1 MSSRA
6 LRHGL
11 GWLLLAAALGSILS
25 VIAAQSASL
34 HHHTSQTFL
43 YLGQGWSEYLERWDE
58 PWVSRIGST
67 ALGYWATD
75 APTVERF
82 SVRVG
87 WWVALWFVAISALWI
102 GWLADWRLRALAM
115 LANFSAI
122 TFAYLPVVLGGEATR
137 IYPWDLPA
145 LFFMTLALLL
155 IERSAPLVISALVV
169 FVGMFMKETVG
180 IVFLLP
186 LARKQVRAAIFLL
199 GAAVVGRVLAKTI
212 TGWQPGFVELVG
224 YCSPQEPN
232 ALRIWYNLRYCLQWE
247 HAFHPLFTNAGWL
260 LAAPLFM
267 KKSGRPMLLLLAGF
281 AALTLLCGVIHEYR
295 IWLEAMPMA
304 LLLAG
309 LGREREL
316 LSLRGDPTIPAM
328 SSIREDSQGE
338 KS

>member
-1 MSSRA
+1 MTSQS

-11 GWLLLAAALGSILS
+11 GWLLLAAALAAILHA
-25 VIAAQSASL
+25 IASASAPL

-43 YLGQGWSEYLERWDE
+43 YLGEGWDEYLARWDE

-67 ALGYWATD
+67 ALGYLLTD
-75 APTVERF
+75 APTVEQF

-87 WWVALWFVAISALWI
+87 WWVVLWFLAISGLWI
-102 GWLADWRLRALAM
+102 GYLLDWRLRALAM

-122 TFAYLPVVLGGEATR
+122 SFAYLPAILGGEATR

-155 IERSAPLVISALVV
+155 IERPAPRVVCALVV

-180 IVFLLP
+180 LVFLLP
-186 LARKQVRAAIFLL
+186 LVRKELRTALFLL
-199 GAAVVGRVLAKTI
+199 MAAVAGRLLAKAI

-224 YCSPQEPN
+224 YCSPEEPN
-232 ALRIWYNLRYCLQWE
+232 ALRIWYNLRYCFQWE
-247 HAFHPLFTNAGWL
+247 HAFHPLFINAGWL

-267 KKSGRPMLLLLAGF
+267 KKSGRPMLLLMGGF
-281 AALTLLCGVIHEYR
+281 VALTLLCGVIHEYR

-309 LGREREL
+309 IGRDPEL
-316 LSLRGDPTIPAM
+316 LSLREDPTMRAM
-328 SSIREDSQGE
+328 SSVRGDSRGE

>member
-1 MSSRA
+1 MNSQS

-11 GWLLLAAALGSILS
+11 GWLLLAASLASILH
-25 VIAAQSASL
+25 VIAVQSASL

-43 YLGQGWSEYLERWDE
+43 YLGEGWSAYLARWDE

-67 ALGYWATD
+67 ALGYWMTD
-75 APTVERF
+75 APTVEQF
-82 SVRVG
+82 SARVG
-87 WWVALWFVAISALWI
+87 WWVAIWFVAISALWL
-102 GWLADWRLRALAM
+102 GLADWRLRVLAM

-122 TFAYLPVVLGGEATR
+122 AFAYLPAILGGEATR

-145 LFFMTLALLL
+145 LFFMTLVLLL
-155 IERSAPLVISALVV
+155 IERSTPLIVSALVV

-186 LARKQVRAAIFLL
+186 LARRQFRHALVLL
-199 GAAVVGRVLAKTI
+199 GAAVAGRVIAKAI

-224 YCSPQEPN
+224 YCSPEEPN
-232 ALRIWYNLRYCLQWE
+232 ALRIWYNLRYSFQWE
-247 HAFHPLFTNAGWL
+247 HAFQPLFTNAGWL

-267 KKSGRPMLLLLAGF
+267 KKSGRPMLLLMAAF
-281 AALTLLCGVIHEYR
+281 TALTLLCGVIHEYR

-309 LGREREL
+309 IGREPEL
-316 LSLRGDPTIPAM
+316 LSLPGDPTIRAV
-328 SSIREDSQGE
+328 SSIRGDSRGE
-338 KS
+338 